1 MAKTESECRK
11 LLEAAQD
18 EKDNMLSEAR
28 EKVTSIRGS
37 MKRECESVSTYM
49 ASLMESVE
57 GVVKACQETKT
68 ISDKVFG
75 GIEKQPD
82 RPALTAGDEEEIP
95 QIKFQ

>member
-1 MAKTESECRK
+1 
-11 LLEAAQD
+11 
-18 EKDNMLSEAR
+18 
-28 EKVTSIRGS
+28 
-37 MKRECESVSTYM
+37 M

-82 RPALTAGDEEEIP
+82 RPVLTDGDDEEIP
-95 QIKFQ
+95 QIKFQQ